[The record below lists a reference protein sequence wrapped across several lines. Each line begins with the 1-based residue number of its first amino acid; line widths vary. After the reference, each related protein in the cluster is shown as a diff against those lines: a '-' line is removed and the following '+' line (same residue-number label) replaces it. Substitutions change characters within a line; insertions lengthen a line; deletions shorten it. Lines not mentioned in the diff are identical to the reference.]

1 LITLSPYH
9 IIKVIYPFRSGHLL
23 RHSLVFSVFI
33 SSNTFY
39 STMSS
44 APQSRIGLIGLA
56 VMGQNLALNIAEKGF
71 DISVYN
77 RTYAK
82 TEDTV
87 KRAEEEKVKGRLTGH
102 KELKDFVHSLAKPRA
117 VIFLVQAGKP
127 VDAMIGQLLPLLE
140 KGDLIIDGGNEWYSN
155 TERRAKEVHEK
166 GIMYMGM
173 GVSGGEEG
181 ARHGPSMMPGGPLAA
196 YKVVEPILIKIAAQ
210 VNDGPC
216 VTHIGEG
223 GAGNYVKMIHN
234 GIEYGDMQL
243 IAETYDILK
252 NIGGLDNE
260 TLAYTFDKYNKSE
273 LSSYLIEIS
282 AKIFRKKDNEGLYV
296 LDTIKDQTGSKG
308 TGKWTVQEA
317 AENSVPTP
325 TITTALDARYI
336 SALLEQR
343 KVANKILQGPSVG
356 KCPVPQAE
364 LVTLVSHAL
373 YASKICSYTQGMN
386 LIKAAGESHKWNLN
400 LGEISR
406 IWKGGCIIR
415 AVFLDRIKAAY
426 DKNAQLNSLLIDP
439 DFAKEMNERQQALR
453 TVVKYAIDAGIST
466 PAFSASL
473 AYYDAYRRDRLPA
486 NLTQAQRDFFGAHT
500 YERIDK
506 TGVFHTEWTKQ

>member
-1 LITLSPYH
+1 
-9 IIKVIYPFRSGHLL
+9 
-23 RHSLVFSVFI
+23 
-33 SSNTFY
+33 
-39 STMSS
+39 MSKK
-44 APQSRIGLIGLA
+44 APIGLIGLA
-56 VMGQNLALNIAEKGF
+56 VMGQNLALNIASKGF
-71 DISVYN
+71 DISVFN

-82 TEDTV
+82 TTDTER
-87 KRAEEEKVKGRLTGH
+87 RAVEEKVKGT
-102 KELKDFVHSLAKPRA
+102 LKGYEHLEDFVQSLATPRA
-117 VIFLVQAGKP
+117 IIFLVMAGKP
-127 VDAMIGQLLPLLE
+127 VDEVIANLVPLLD
-140 KGDLIIDGGNEWYSN
+140 KGDLIIDGGNEWYEN
-155 TERRAKEVHEK
+155 TERRAAEVAKK
-166 GIMYMGM
+166 GIHYMGM

-181 ARHGPSMMPGGPLAA
+181 ARHGPSLMPGGPAEA
-196 YKVVEPILIKIAAQ
+196 YKVVEPVLTKIAAQ

-216 VTHIGEG
+216 VTHIGVG

-252 NIGGLDNE
+252 NIGGLSNE
-260 TLAYTFDKYNKSE
+260 ELAAAFTEYNQGE
-273 LSSYLIEIS
+273 LQSFLIEIT
-282 AKIFRKKDNEGLYV
+282 ARIFTKKGDDGLYV
-296 LDTIKDQTGSKG
+296 VDVIKDKTGSKG

-317 AENSVPTP
+317 AENAVPTP

-336 SALLEQR
+336 SSLLDQR
-343 KVANKILQGPSVG
+343 KAANKILHGPPITQS
-356 KCPVPQAE
+356 PVPRQQLLKE
-364 LVTLVSHAL
+364 VSHAL

-386 LIKAAGESHKWNLN
+386 LIKAAGEAHKWNLN
-400 LGEISR
+400 LGEIAR

-426 DKNAQLNSLLIDP
+426 DKDHQLVSLLMDK
-439 DFAKEMNERQQALR
+439 DFAREINDRQDNLR
-453 TVVKYAIDAGIST
+453 RVVKYAIDAGIST

-506 TGVFHTEWTKQ
+506 AGTFHTEWLK